1 MQSYHIPIWWC
12 DCHTRWWNWV
22 RSSLRTQNHCI
33 QTDLTSWSRLFCGL
47 VENVLF
53 QADVLFLA
61 LMITKRIKYEVGHED
76 GDGDGDEDGDADE
89 DGCNVIGCWWRAC
102 VLILV
107 PHMLF
112 PLSSDFWFLVVLTF
126 NLEHIYQMQLTYPE
140 SLTLSAIRSDFP
152 PCGQLATFPA
162 MLDTHIERERE
173 MKEVESLTLEF
184 E

>member
-1 MQSYHIPIWWC
+1 M
-12 DCHTRWWNWV
+12 
-22 RSSLRTQNHCI
+22 
-33 QTDLTSWSRLFCGL
+33 FCGL

-112 PLSSDFWFLVVLTF
+112 PLSSDF
-126 NLEHIYQMQLTYPE
+126 
-140 SLTLSAIRSDFP
+140 
-152 PCGQLATFPA
+152 
-162 MLDTHIERERE
+162 
-173 MKEVESLTLEF
+173 
-184 E
+184 